1 MSSPDTEFIRILGA
15 ATDTEEAAPLPRIPT
30 PILPEVLPILGLSG
44 IVIFPAMVAP
54 LLVDT
59 AQSIRL
65 IDDVVEGDRLLGL
78 VLQRKP
84 ELDTPTPEELHD
96 FGCAARVLKMLK
108 FPDNTVRV
116 LVEGLW
122 RIRITGYESETPYLR
137 AKIDVLKDLIHE
149 SVEVTALARNAHR

>member
-15 ATDTEEAAPLPRIPT
+15 SPDQEGAEVPIQRAIPKALPGS
-30 PILPEVLPILGLSG
+30 LPILGLSD
-44 IVIFPAMVAP
+44 IVIFPGMVAP

-65 IDDVVEGDRLLGL
+65 IDDVVEGERLLGL
-78 VLQRKP
+78 VLQKKADADNPLP
-84 ELDTPTPEELHD
+84 EDLYE
-96 FGCAARVLKMLK
+96 FGCGARVLKMLK

-122 RIRITGYESETPYLR
+122 SFASRNTNHRR
-137 AKIDVLKDLIHE
+137 LI
-149 SVEVTALARNAHR
+149 SGPASRCSRMSPPVRSN